1 MIMKRVLVVDDDE
14 GIRDATVELLTDSFE
29 VVTAAN
35 GAEALL
41 LFEQMTFDAIVLDL
55 MMPVLDGRAFK
66 KALDERG
73 IRIPVVV
80 VSAGTDLGKS
90 AREMGV
96 DEWLSKP
103 FDINDLEAALTKVL
117 AGPSGSSGGSGTA
130 SSGSGSGRVDEE
142 APSSDRSTRRRT
154 TRRSRAAVLHA

>member
-1 MIMKRVLVVDDDE
+1 MKRVLVVDDDVA
-14 GIRDATVELLTDSFE
+14 IREAITELLDQSFE
-29 VVTAAN
+29 LSTAGN
-35 GAEALL
+35 GAEALA
-41 LFEQMTFDAIVLDL
+41 LFDHSTFDAIVLDL

-73 IRIPVVV
+73 IRVPVVV
-80 VSAGTDLGKS
+80 VSASTDLSKS

-117 AGPSGSSGGSGTA
+117 SGPSGAGSAGAAT
-130 SSGSGSGRVDEE
+130 SGSGEPDTGEKT
-142 APSSDRSTRRRT
+142 PSSDRSARRRSS
-154 TRRSRAAVLHA
+154 RSRAVVLHA